1 MFVCKEKA
9 EMKNTAMD
17 IKNPFAL
24 ECTFLNE
31 FKLCMVQIEEF
42 CKVK

>member
-1 MFVCKEKA
+1 MLVCDEKA
-9 EMKNTAMD
+9 EMIYTAMD

-31 FKLCMVQIEEF
+31 FKLCMVEIEEF